1 MEELSIRQKFL
12 IQMLLES
19 NGHKIEIS
27 LLARQMEISERTVF
41 REISSIND
49 ILEKSGIRLSV
60 KNSAVTIEGAENAYA
75 DLISAVG
82 NIPKRLLLT
91 PKQRVIFI
99 AAQLLLADEPYKSAY
114 FSCQLHITEG
124 TVSIYM
130 NSIEEWLAGK
140 SLTLSRGRRSG
151 ICINGSEW
159 NKRNVF
165 VSLIYDYKP
174 VEELLTYLYG
184 TRKDPVLD
192 FFFQFLFGS
201 LAINIS
207 KGVVNLLPD
216 KKIDDIPY
224 MIMLFY
230 TLISVKKSMAGHPM
244 SLPEKFT
251 EKAVSSCSPVFIEKL
266 KQFFGGCGVPV
277 IKSEIAYIIL
287 HLPSKYISVNGEGQ
301 SDIDAMAS
309 GLAKEVLRSVK
320 KSLGMDMSENRC
332 LASGI
337 THYFSL
343 AIYRMEMG
351 IQVKNPALQQIK
363 AHYSQLFPAVE
374 KACRLAFSSYNLRL
388 SEDEIGFVTMEIG
401 AGFEE
406 KAGSISILIICP
418 NGLFASQIL
427 LSKVRSILHENDEV
441 SIASLRD
448 WYAGKKKYDLVLSTV
463 NIESGAG
470 KEQQN
475 IMVVPPFLSED
486 NMIKI
491 RSCIN
496 KIRKQNSSKTLRAQA
511 KENESGHKSRLISD
525 MLGILS
531 VRTIPEGPFED
542 IVDRIARSLGKRQI
556 VSDWQEVSRLL
567 IKREKIGSVVVPN
580 SRVAL
585 LHVRSDLIERP
596 FVGIYRLNGKIMME
610 GAGFAEEPV
619 DTFLVMLARRTENP
633 EVIEKMGC
641 ISAALIEKEG
651 FASALRTENAGRVRK
666 RFAEILY

>member
-1 MEELSIRQKFL
+1 MEGLSIRQKFL
-12 IQMLLES
+12 IRMLLES
-19 NGHKIEIS
+19 NEHKIEIS
-27 LLARQMEISERTVF
+27 LLAHQMEISERTVF
-41 REISSIND
+41 REISSING

-99 AAQLLLADEPYKSAY
+99 GAQLLLADEPYKSAY

-130 NSIEEWLAGK
+130 NSIEEWLADK

-201 LAINIS
+201 RAISIS

-277 IKSEIAYIIL
+277 IKSEIAYIII
-287 HLPSKYISVNGEGQ
+287 HLPSKYIFVNGEGQ

-320 KSLGMDMSENRC
+320 RSLGMDMSENRC

-337 THYFSL
+337 AHYFSL
-343 AIYRMEMG
+343 AIYRMKMG
-351 IQVKNPALQQIK
+351 IQVKNPVLQQIK

-374 KACRLAFSSYNLRL
+374 KACRLVFSNYNLWL

-427 LSKVRSILHENDEV
+427 FSKVRSILQENDEV

-448 WYAGKKKYDLVLSTV
+448 WYASKKEYDLVLSTV
-463 NIESGAG
+463 NIEPGAG

-475 IMVVPPFLSED
+475 VMVVPPFLSED

-496 KIRKQNSSKTLRAQA
+496 KIKKQNSSKTLRAQA
-511 KENESGHKSRLISD
+511 KENESVHGSKLISD
-525 MLGILS
+525 MLEILS
-531 VRTIPEGPFED
+531 VRTIPEEPFED
-542 IVDRIARSLGKRQI
+542 IVDRIARSLGRRQI

-585 LHVRSDLIERP
+585 LHVRSDLIDRP

-610 GAGFAEEPV
+610 SAGFAEEPV
-619 DTFLVMLARRTENP
+619 DTFLVMLARRTEDS

-651 FASALRTENAGRVRK
+651 FASALRTENASRIRK